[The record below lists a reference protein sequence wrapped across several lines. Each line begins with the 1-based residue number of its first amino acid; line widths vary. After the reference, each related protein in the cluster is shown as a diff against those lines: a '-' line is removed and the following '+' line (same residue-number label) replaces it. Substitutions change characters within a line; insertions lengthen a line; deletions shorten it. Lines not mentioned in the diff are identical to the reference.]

1 MNIAGLS
8 LRDLEYVV
16 AVADLRHF
24 GKAAE
29 RCAVSQ
35 PSLSAQVRKLEERL
49 GLTLFER
56 TSRRVLPT
64 PQGEA
69 VIRQARVVLEEAHRL
84 LALAGGSDGALTGRL
99 AMGAI
104 QTLGPYLFP
113 HLLPAIRRHLPEL
126 SLTLSEGRTEGL
138 LEELRAGRLDAVL
151 LALPADGEGLAAE
164 PLFFEPFVLAHPSG
178 HRLEGIPAVT
188 LADLDPGDL
197 VLLEEGHCLRDQ
209 ALAACGGTARGMR
222 HATGLET
229 LRHMV
234 AAGTGYTLMP
244 LLAAGE
250 GTTMGGLVT
259 YRPFAGDPPGRTI
272 GLAWRA
278 SDPRAPGFHALAP
291 RLREAAP
298 PGLTV
303 LPEPAGGRSGDAPP
317 TPRPGGPP

>member
-16 AVADLRHF
+16 AVADHRHF

-35 PSLSAQVRKLEERL
+35 PSLSAQVRKLEDLL
-49 GLTLFER
+49 GITLFER

-64 PQGEA
+64 PQGEL
-69 VIRQARVVLEEAHRL
+69 VIRQARVVLEEAQRL
-84 LALAGGSDGALTGRL
+84 LAVARGTEGALIGQL
-99 AMGAI
+99 AIGAI

-113 HLLPAIRRHLPEL
+113 HLLPTIRKHLPDVQL
-126 SLTLSEGRTEGL
+126 ILSEGRTEGL
-138 LEELRAGRLDAVL
+138 LEELREGRIDAVL
-151 LALPADGEGLAAE
+151 LALPIEGEGFTGDA
-164 PLFFEPFVLAHPSG
+164 LFFEPFVLAHPAG
-178 HRLEGIPAVT
+178 HRLEELPSIALT
-188 LADLDPGDL
+188 DLDPGEL

-209 ALAACGGTARGMR
+209 ALAICRTTARGMR

-244 LLAAGE
+244 QLAAG
-250 GTTMGGLVT
+250 GNATVGGLVA
-259 YRPFAGDPPGRTI
+259 YRPFQGDPPGRTI
-272 GLAWRA
+272 GMVWRT
-278 SDPRAPGFHALAP
+278 SDPRAPGFRALCD

-298 PGLTV
+298 PGV
-303 LPEPAGGRSGDAPP
+303 RRLPGQEGKVMQNDPAGGGDVQ
-317 TPRPGGPP
+317 